1 MPILGITASSILK
14 VTGSYES
21 IASITPTAGTINILF
36 SSIPS
41 TYKHLQLRCIV
52 RGNWSGGA
60 GPYTSPAEITF
71 NSDTGANY
79 ASHRLTGDGSTAS
92 ASGNSSVNAITRNP
106 IVYPYGTSINSNIFA
121 AAIIDITDY
130 ASTTKYK
137 TIRSFNGSEFNQAS
151 NEQQINLASGL
162 WQSTS
167 AITSINIEVN
177 GGALAGVSTGSTFAL
192 YGIKGA

>member
-1 MPILGITASSILK
+1 MSLILGILDSGGVAASTS
-14 VTGSYES
+14 SYES

-79 ASHRLTGDGSTAS
+79 ASHRLTGNGSTES
-92 ASGNSSVNAITRNP
+92 ASGNSSVNGITAV
-106 IVYPYGTSINSNIFA
+106 ILA
-121 AAIIDITDY
+121 ALLLAAHTAY
-130 ASTTKYK
+130 RF
-137 TIRSFNGSEFNQAS
+137 RSPH
-151 NEQQINLASGL
+151 
-162 WQSTS
+162 
-167 AITSINIEVN
+167 
-177 GGALAGVSTGSTFAL
+177 GSTVSQRRL
-192 YGIKGA
+192 D

>member
-1 MPILGITASSILK
+1 MLIPLGILASAGGKASSF
-14 VTGSYES
+14 ES
-21 IASITPTAGTINILF
+21 IATITPTAGTINITF
-36 SSIPS
+36 TSIPN

-79 ASHRLTGDGSTAS
+79 ASHRLTGNGSTAS
-92 ASGNSSVNAITRNP
+92 ASGNSSVNGITRNS
-106 IVYPYGTSINSNIFA
+106 IIYPYGTSINSNIFA
-121 AAIIDITDY
+121 AAILDIQDY

-137 TIRSFNGSEFNQAS
+137 TLRSFNGSDFNQATT
-151 NEQQINLASGL
+151 EQQVNLASGL

-167 AITSINIEVN
+167 AITSINISVD
-177 GGALAGVSTGSTFAL
+177 GGAGAGVSTGSTFAL
-192 YGIKGA
+192 YGIKG